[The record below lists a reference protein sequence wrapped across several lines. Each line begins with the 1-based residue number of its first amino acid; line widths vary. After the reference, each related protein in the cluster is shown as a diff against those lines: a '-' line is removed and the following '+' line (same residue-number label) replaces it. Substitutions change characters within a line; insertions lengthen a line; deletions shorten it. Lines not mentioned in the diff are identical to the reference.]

1 MSPVVVGPG
10 YTRDFIDGRV
20 SKASQDTAVVNGF
33 AAVGEGCDTVVIEGT
48 GHTGVGSIIGLN
60 NARAAALLEADR
72 CREPPSCETH
82 PLFYTIVVTKPS
94 LRLCAHRNRNLHR
107 LFSAVLHL

>member
-1 MSPVVVGPG
+1 MSPVVVGLG

-20 SKASQDTAVVNGF
+20 SRATQDAAVLAAF

-60 NARAAALLEADR
+60 NARAAALLGADCILVGLR
-72 CREPPSCETH
+72 R
-82 PLFYTIVVTKPS
+82 LVV
-94 LRLCAHRNRNLHR
+94 A
-107 LFSAVLHL
+107 LFSCTLQST